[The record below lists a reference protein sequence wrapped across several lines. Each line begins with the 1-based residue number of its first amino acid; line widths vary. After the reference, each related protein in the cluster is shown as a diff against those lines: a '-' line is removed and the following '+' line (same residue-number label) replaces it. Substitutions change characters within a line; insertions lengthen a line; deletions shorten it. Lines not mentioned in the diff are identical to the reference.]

1 MTLLT
6 LFLVAVALGT
16 DAFTVAVGIG
26 LAGIRWQQ
34 AAALSSTVLVFHV
47 IMPLIGYFAG
57 ATAGRLLGS
66 YAPAVGAVVLIFLGL
81 RMIKEGLGQPGE
93 GKKPASKTQPRLA
106 LNAGG
111 MLVLGASLSMDALG
125 VGFGLGALAL
135 DSLPFVAGS
144 IGVVA
149 GAMTATGLV
158 LGRYLGRHLG
168 DKAVL
173 IGGGALILI
182 GLKMLI

>member
-26 LAGIRWQQ
+26 LAGIKWRQ
-34 AAALSSTVLVFHV
+34 AIILSSTVFIFHV
-47 IMPLIGYFAG
+47 IMPLIGYFTG
-57 ATAGRLLGS
+57 ATVGRLLGS
-66 YAPAVGAVVLIFLGL
+66 YAPAVGAVVLILLGL
-81 RMIKEGLGQPGE
+81 HMVKEAFDRPTE
-93 GKKPASKTQPRLA
+93 GKGLASEPRV
-106 LNAGG
+106 NFSAGG
-111 MLVLGASLSMDALG
+111 MLFLGASVSMDALG

-135 DSLPFVAGS
+135 DSLSFVVGT

-149 GAMTATGLV
+149 GVMTATGLAC
-158 LGRYLGRHLG
+158 GRYLGRHLG
-168 DKAVL
+168 EKAVL